1 MKTYTL
7 EQVTDK
13 LIDQVGDKNRDKF
26 ERELQAEL
34 RDYIEKIKK
43 IVCAL

>member
-13 LIDQVGDKNRDKF
+13 LIGKLGDPNRDKF

-34 RDYIEKIKK
+34 RDYIKK
-43 IVCAL
+43 LKK